1 MDALLDRKDK
11 DDFLGQFILISDDQS
26 PSDYFL
32 HYFISQ
38 SIKDDYTVCLVS
50 VNQSF
55 DHYAAVASKFS
66 VNLRAS
72 CSCFKFVKISS
83 YSTDTDVATQAKQT
97 EVSGPL
103 DSTDTMTDQS
113 SFCCYVERSV
123 QELYEL
129 IKKLI
134 TTSSAGKPSCLI
146 IDDISVLLSIGIS
159 IKDLLIFVK
168 YLINLLQTKAL
179 SSLILRTHHDDDVE
193 DEEERL
199 LLTYLTHQSHLHLH
213 TNGLKT
219 GYSRDV
225 HGEVTVERRR
235 PFLIQ
240 PQTHTMQYRNLDR
253 SINIFSKGLSQV

>member
-38 SIKDDYTVCLVS
+38 SIKVS

-55 DHYAAVASKFS
+55 DHYAAVASKF
-66 VNLRAS
+66 
-72 CSCFKFVKISS
+72 ISS